1 MVRTRSPVRI
11 WLAAPKSDDYEFV
24 IVFFLILK
32 LYREDTKKDNQNTAA
47 KSCES
52 LAATAVDY
60 AASLG
65 KLLDYTPS
73 SIPILDEI
81 LQIYHEDIHHS
92 EPTEDQVYS
101 IALIFGAYLGEC
113 IRLSVPASSGCRW
126 VIVEGEPVLDQFGVR
141 FGLVSKVYRRLTNCE
156 EESLIPYYHVVA
168 SFVRERPEFDS

>member
-1 MVRTRSPVRI
+1 M
-11 WLAAPKSDDYEFV
+11 
-24 IVFFLILK
+24 
-32 LYREDTKKDNQNTAA
+32 DNQNTAA

-168 SFVRERPEFDS
+168 SFVRERLEFDS